1 MDRRGSYEGDG
12 GVRLYVLASSD
23 LSRPII
29 LRSKISKAIQD
40 KSILPRSASQRTPSG
55 TIASAQP
62 SSESTKVVD
71 HLEHSRFSLT
81 GFRKPQRNAICKLL
95 ILASQLKVIVWVQKR
110 FEFGTSRE
118 TATFQ

>member
-12 GVRLYVLASSD
+12 GVRLYVLSSSD
-23 LSRPII
+23 LPRPII

-62 SSESTKVVD
+62 SSEATKVVD
-71 HLEHSRFSLT
+71 HLEHSRFLT
-81 GFRKPQRNAICKLL
+81 QRVPKFRK
-95 ILASQLKVIVWVQKR
+95 R
-110 FEFGTSRE
+110 FFEPAARIIGGTPGPPP
-118 TATFQ
+118 